1 MKVDKRKILGVYGAP
16 LLLLPVSSFCFSLL
30 LYKQLGHAQETI
42 KQSSLSFVGK
52 LEGKRKNPRIL
63 TTSSFEFLFIFITVQ
78 IAMTRTG
85 KNKTIF
91 LIVRWETR
99 GKKKKSSGWKWIF
112 TTSAFPFKF
121 RDLCCINYCKICTE
135 IFSLK

>member
-1 MKVDKRKILGVYGAP
+1 MVLLFIYCILSVHRPRKKVMKEEKRNLGSKWGSIAP
-16 LLLLPVSSFCFSLL
+16 AS
-30 LYKQLGHAQETI
+30 
-42 KQSSLSFVGK
+42 
-52 LEGKRKNPRIL
+52 N
-63 TTSSFEFLFIFITVQ
+63 FEFLFLFITVQ

-85 KNKTIF
+85 NNKTVF
-91 LIVRWETR
+91 LNVRGETR
-99 GKKKKSSGWKWIF
+99 GKKKKSLGWKWIF